1 MLQRHLHS
9 TRSKVLLLDVDGV
22 ILQQKKVLH
31 HVSNNILHYYAKELK
46 LPLNKALH
54 LNKLLYTEYGHSYR
68 GLCKVFNFDKSIH
81 HFNTAVYTP
90 DVIQSVE
97 DTDKDTI
104 QHIHYMQLRQMVMR
118 CKHEGVPVYLFTNA
132 PLIWCKAVLATS
144 GLDKFIPDEN
154 IISCDHDTMILHKD
168 DGFKPV
174 DVVYNTVEHF
184 VKSVHYLDDPL
195 YIFVEDSF
203 KNLTPIIGRSSWYP
217 VYLEPKMKFITE
229 EKVSVVRNAK
239 ECKML
244 IDKILHK

>member
-1 MLQRHLHS
+1 
-9 TRSKVLLLDVDGV
+9 
-22 ILQQKKVLH
+22 
-31 HVSNNILHYYAKELK
+31 
-46 LPLNKALH
+46 
-54 LNKLLYTEYGHSYR
+54 
-68 GLCKVFNFDKSIH
+68 
-81 HFNTAVYTP
+81 
-90 DVIQSVE
+90 
-97 DTDKDTI
+97 
-104 QHIHYMQLRQMVMR
+104 MQLRQMVMR